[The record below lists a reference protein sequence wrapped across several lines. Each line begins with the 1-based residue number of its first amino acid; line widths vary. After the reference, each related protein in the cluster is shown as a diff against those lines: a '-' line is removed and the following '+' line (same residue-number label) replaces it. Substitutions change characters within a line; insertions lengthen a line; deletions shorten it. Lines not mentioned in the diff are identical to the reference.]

1 MCGCNPS
8 GSVAA
13 VVGGLKGAAGSVT
26 RPRATRA
33 AMRSLTVLRS
43 TCRHH
48 PDIRQTTAVSLVP
61 HGRKAAASCP
71 RRHPRSHQSLSRLL
85 QHPGRFRP
93 NINRADPSSA
103 ANARH
108 RRHRSAVKMPRM
120 AMTAANPSLGGP
132 PGSAT
137 APRKRSDRSRN
148 GSVSHFPAPSLHFRA
163 LRLSIEPP
171 PLRCPCRARRTARW
185 RHMDDLGDQGLQPG
199 QCFCLVLLPAA

>member
-8 GSVAA
+8 GSAAA
-13 VVGGLKGAAGSVT
+13 VVGGFKGAAGSVT

-43 TCRHH
+43 TCRYH

-61 HGRKAAASCP
+61 HGRMAAASCP
-71 RRHPRSHQSLSRLL
+71 RRHRVSHLLLSRLF
-85 QHPGRFRP
+85 QHPGRSRP
-93 NINRADPSSA
+93 NINRTDPSSA

-108 RRHRSAVKMPRM
+108 RRHRSADKTPRM
-120 AMTAANPSLGGP
+120 AMTEASRSRVAPA
-132 PGSAT
+132 GSAT
-137 APRKRSDRSRN
+137 AVRKRSDPSRN
-148 GSVSHFPAPSLHFRA
+148 GSISHFPAPGLHRRA
-163 LRLSIEPP
+163 LRLAIEPP